1 MEGPLCIL
9 SKNIHILKPGLYHF
23 YNNSNSKTSLDNVF
37 DCSGSVFRLL
47 LYQQPIGGG
56 VLSQPKGDGNQT
68 LVNILAYQVA
78 VRCVQC

>member
-9 SKNIHILKPGLYHF
+9 SKNIHILKPGLYRF

-47 LYQQPIGGG
+47 LYQQPIGGIG
-56 VLSQPKGDGNQT
+56 CAQPT
-68 LVNILAYQVA
+68 E
-78 VRCVQC
+78 R